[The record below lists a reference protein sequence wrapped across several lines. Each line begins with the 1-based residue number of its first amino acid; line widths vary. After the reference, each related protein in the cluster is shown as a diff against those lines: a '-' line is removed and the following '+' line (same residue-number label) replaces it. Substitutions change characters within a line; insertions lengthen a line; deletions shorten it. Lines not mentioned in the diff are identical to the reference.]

1 MFYKT
6 KAIKKDNSNKNSIMV
21 IIQDKCFLY
30 DNYIEA
36 ILTKSNKFN
45 YANLMNLVEALI
57 ECSKQE
63 INDGQHT
70 FCL

>member
-1 MFYKT
+1 
-6 KAIKKDNSNKNSIMV
+6 MV